1 MVQNKNNA
9 RGIYDV
15 EAEVHKEVGNGFR
28 VKVSILDFGFEIG
41 ALRSAAA
48 TDLTLPT

>member
-15 EAEVHKEVGNGFR
+15 EAEVHNEVGNGFR
-28 VKVSILDFGFEIG
+28 VKVSILDFGLYING
-41 ALRSAAA
+41 MMIYPPDGRA
-48 TDLTLPT
+48 